1 MASLFEQIV
10 NNAQANTETGSQ
22 QATQSLATNAL
33 TRAAEEANA
42 QPQAPEYDRSP
53 VTDVM
58 ASVIMGARD
67 VGVGVAKAPFQLF
80 AAGESAIPEDIRAA
94 FYRRE
99 QGKATP
105 EDLELLKK
113 VDEEALGWS
122 RVDQLEQI
130 KGAKEIVGKIDKATD
145 LSWMRDSEDVDRLT
159 RELRNVGRDVEA
171 QWDIGKKQLEEGD
184 YFDGLTNTASAV
196 AKAIFEGVGTGLSNP
211 EAVLELTAE
220 ELPELAAMAAGGGLG
235 KAVGV
240 VASGSEAL
248 DTRQESIETLEKEK
262 GRALT
267 EAELDKIDKLT
278 AGYFTMDYL
287 ADIVGADRLADVSKK
302 VKAGEKLTAKD
313 AALNNLMTAASEG
326 ISEAGQEAIGA
337 EMKEKDISFEDLY
350 TSGVLGS
357 LVGSTL
363 SGAGDVTIAGTDI
376 ASRAVEA
383 VEKEAAKI
391 AEKTQVKEKAKVSE
405 AVKVAK
411 ETKEPA
417 KAQEAVSIARSPREA
432 VAVANDIAKADV
444 PVETKQAVN
453 AEMERKL
460 SEETA
465 KVADI
470 ENRMQE
476 AFESGDMELGTQLL
490 EEHSKA
496 AGELDK
502 LRLKAKAVTA
512 SATLKPEQIDTEITN
527 VSNGDTNAATRIYGS
542 FKANPDSI
550 STTQLETL
558 STSEVIPEVERK
570 QYKAV
575 ANVRKAMNTL
585 EGTETEVLEGG
596 YNQEYKRYMSGLKDY
611 ERMILNGQADTGIK
625 ELERFTTR
633 HTDKAD
639 FFEQKLQESQ
649 TTGKQVEF
657 TYGDQEYFVN
667 AKAPKSVEL
676 VQQLRNE
683 ANVLNESLES
693 YKAVDWSA
701 PTETVTPEP
710 VDVVTPSDAEV
721 EASSTPV
728 EAVTP
733 SPEPVETAPTE
744 PTVEE
749 SVEGEPTQAEDV
761 TVEPVRSEALET
773 LTQENIQAEQEYQAK
788 VKERAAQAEKLRNTT
803 GAVKVQGKV
812 NTYTVTADNR
822 VINDTT
828 GKPVTDERT
837 KGAIIKQADKQR
849 ALVESTV
856 APEQVEGYSLTKDML
871 SDKPETN
878 LVSQWFEAGSKE
890 TTLETKNNF
899 FNRLATD
906 TVGTLEDIYGK
917 GNVTPEVQETAANF
931 ITFHNQ
937 FVDTLDKVFVP
948 RTQAGAKEGSEIY
961 DFAQYL
967 AVDGKLPENIKTAMA
982 VSAYDWTIANAFDS
996 TKATEESVKA
1006 TIGLTENDYY
1016 DPALYNLVG
1025 AGKTMASVKNS
1036 LATGIRPLL
1045 NLKLKPDANMEAEA
1059 KLTGALGSWAF
1070 VAMKEA
1076 GLLNTRDGAKFRAVK
1091 DIYVSRAIEKDESV
1105 PEAIINLP
1113 DAGQFHM
1120 VEATNFKQFL
1130 DGNKSSSFTN
1140 KVFGSESEKAM
1151 PSFEPPK
1158 ATMKV
1163 TKSTQKTTY
1172 RQRKLLEKEQARPAK
1187 LNKTV
1192 ANTFFDFDEDLQKEM
1207 LGYVS
1212 EADLENVIEARRGG
1226 VEGKNRQIE
1235 KDLDTTKRWKEE
1247 LEAQPNGLDTLFYY
1261 THTVWRQGRMGIA
1274 NAFNPQSSKIM
1285 RYFQGKASWE
1295 RKVEFGT
1302 PSENWFLLA
1311 VAEGFDIVS
1320 DKQSDQASIDKFRT
1334 LLQGEPDK
1342 PGSMA
1347 KARTIR
1353 TGINGMRE
1361 ILKGNNT
1368 LENQRAVTDAVKAGK
1383 MGMKTYQVITAYA
1396 EYLNARQDGETSFT
1410 HSLAREVD
1418 GITNGVFITTLQ
1430 FAKDNV
1436 QDLFKMLNRMG
1447 VFGKTDKVKDF
1458 VTYNKEGNQDS
1469 YKTLAKDWNEGNIQF
1484 INTNPKYREAY
1495 LALQSLF
1502 GEMVDDE
1509 GAVTS
1514 EGRTLAKNPLMTF
1527 IYGASY
1533 GTILNNMANNG
1544 IENLYDSLQKAYDAK
1559 DLNMANQ
1566 ELAKFG
1572 RVIGERLMVRNGKEL
1587 KNFKLNRNQV
1597 KKFQGKTRL
1606 IYKDGLEAALSKD
1619 FGTTIEARDKFTAAI
1634 NLAHKVYAEMYN
1646 ARVKEALATKKDLPK
1661 QLQQLTVAEH
1671 NAILEELK
1679 PYAPT
1684 INTAISYMSSDPNKD
1699 NTKLRN
1705 ESGLVLGGTEKLPR
1719 RDETG
1724 KFDTST
1730 KVDIRYKSGGKNVTS
1745 SYHYLVDTLKAPGAA
1760 GLPMTT
1766 QSIDAATQLFFMNY
1780 VDGLNVHDAEYMG
1793 EKDFGSMT
1801 QQYNKVHL
1809 GIHKKFTMAT
1819 EFARMSQRVLENAKK
1834 NPDVWNKVIKSD
1846 EYKKALESVD
1856 AANEVELTE
1865 RLNALAMNF
1874 VTNKEKAISNIETFA
1889 QYRNGDDSALVLTDT
1904 VDLVTQNNRAVHAV
1918 KQEVQRNTQP
1928 TPSPNGALFSSTY
1941 EGEFENM
1948 DFEPATVIN
1957 NLNTLETFEF
1967 LRDVSII
1974 KDSDQHSEH
1983 LQNVISNVVNKVIE
1997 PFNLYVATSEDMPTK
2012 GMTNGSDMY
2021 IVNQINGVDT
2031 PSGILAAMGNMS
2043 GSEVFVHEMVHNVT
2057 QQSLQNNQ
2065 FLREQVTKL
2074 WNQAKKV
2081 VKPEHFLPDGIEPT
2095 DATYADEMKIAQ
2107 DKWDHIFKI
2116 RQDATVNGKR
2126 VSNHL
2131 HEFVAMGITNEK
2143 FRNELSKIP
2152 FTDLKRSRG
2161 KTISENLLYLWETML
2176 DALNAFIN
2184 GTRKADAATQLDALF
2199 RSLANVD
2206 SKNKAKIRGLVNY
2219 TTKPVKVAGRLVK
2232 PYSELATE
2240 GFDRALGKPIKQA
2253 TAVTVKGLV
2262 KGYREKFL
2270 TSSNILA
2277 QGIVSLAEEASGRTQ
2292 YNGKQHDLRRKGQK
2306 TIDQLRENLTVTVS
2320 NVLRSK
2326 FSRDISVEEER
2337 AMMFGLGKTD
2347 ASVIRDELGNEG
2359 LKTVFNNTTY
2369 LNSQIARV
2377 KAELQ
2382 KFPERAF
2389 YVSQA
2394 ENLGSFMVTGNSY
2407 LANGLLNAKAISEM
2421 ATTGQ
2426 RAERPQEAKPLIDL
2440 LASLYAVKN
2449 MTAKDKAEMNKL
2461 FAEEEAGVTFAVD
2474 ILAQYRKESEKE
2486 FADNPL
2492 NMIKGYMKDV
2502 IDPNMAIE
2510 IGTLEDKTRL
2520 EKLGFTLGGAL
2531 PKDKTDTGE
2540 TKYIYTN
2547 PYGNHAKFLQ
2557 GNIYLNTKGRKG
2569 TEVDNFL
2576 EMANQK
2582 EEIART
2588 QYTGGLSYNNK
2599 VNTIPVLDTDGNVT
2613 GYRYIMTEA
2622 ARDHF
2627 MKREPSFFG
2636 SVGAMH
2642 GELAAKSAIPEQNKK
2657 VIDALKQQYNG
2668 DYAGN
2673 EDQYVEISP
2682 RSLDAKYREMYAM
2695 LPRDVRDYIKTV
2707 FNGNLRV
2714 RKDQLNL
2721 IFGYRKVRLAD
2732 SFFKDPENRNA
2743 LEKVVVPA
2751 LAKVFGSNKAARS
2764 IFLAQDAIEEMVK
2777 FTKDIIVI
2785 KSGIVT
2791 LANTMSNVMQLWMS
2805 GVPMTYVAKH
2815 YTNSFEALR
2824 KYKRFDERLGQVN
2837 YLLEDTSLTTRQ
2849 RAKLE
2854 EEKLQLESELA
2865 ENPIGELIDEG
2876 VLPNIVEDMSARPED
2891 FSIQSAL
2898 AKKIKGVE
2906 TYNKA
2911 MAKMPKTMKNLSR
2924 ELFITQDSEFYKILN
2939 GFAQFSDFG
2948 ARAVRYNYLVSN
2960 GMDKQTAIGKVM
2972 DEYINY
2978 DLPTGRYLQ
2987 FLNDIGIVW
2996 FSKYLIRVQKTIA
3009 QMFLE
3014 NPARVISLLLVQG
3027 LSGVDLPSTLGS
3039 FAQDPTTRL
3048 GDPISA
3054 TGNAISD
3061 LTPLGTF
3068 L

>member
-10 NNAQANTETGSQ
+10 NNAQANTEMGSQ

-33 TRAAEEANA
+33 TRAAEAANA
-42 QPQAPEYDRSP
+42 QPQEPQVNP
-53 VTDVM
+53 V
-58 ASVIMGARD
+58 ANILLS
-67 VGVGVAKAPFQLF
+67 GVEGLKDIGTGVAKAPFHLL
-80 AAGESAIPEDIRAA
+80 ASTEGNVPEDIRAA
-94 FYRRE
+94 FYRRQ
-99 QGKATP
+99 QGNATP

-130 KGAKEIVGKIDKATD
+130 QGAKDIVKTIDDVTD
-145 LSWMRDSEDVDRLT
+145 LSWMKSAENVDQIT

-184 YFDGLTNTASAV
+184 YFNGLTNTAEAV
-196 AKAIFEGVGTGLSNP
+196 AKGIFGGIKTGASNP
-211 EAVLELTAE
+211 QAVLELVAE
-220 ELPELAAMAAGGGLG
+220 EVPELAAMALGGTAG
-235 KAVGV
+235 KIAGV
-240 VASGSEAL
+240 LTSGSEAM
-248 DTRQESIETLEKEK
+248 DTRQESIDVLQKEK

-267 EAELDKIDKLT
+267 EEELSKIDKLT

-287 ADIVGADRLADVSKK
+287 ADIVGADRIADVGKK
-302 VKAGEKLTAKD
+302 LKAGEKLTVKD
-313 AALNNLMTAASEG
+313 AALNNLMTAVSEG
-326 ISEAGQEAIGA
+326 VSEAGQEAIGA
-337 EMKEKDISFEDLY
+337 EMQDKKISFEDLY
-350 TSGVLGS
+350 TSGALGAI
-357 LVGSTL
+357 VGSTL
-363 SGAGDVTIAGTDI
+363 SGAGDVTVATQDVVST
-376 ASRAVEA
+376 AA
-383 VEKEAAKI
+383 EAANKA
-391 AEKTQVKEKAKVSE
+391 AEKQAQADAPKVKVAE
-405 AVKVAK
+405 AVKIAK
-411 ETKEPA
+411 ETKEPV
-417 KAQEAVSIARSPREA
+417 KAMEAVSVARNTREA
-432 VAVANDIAKADV
+432 VAVANDIAKDKEA
-444 PVETKQAVN
+444 PVETVQAAN
-453 AEMERKL
+453 AEMEKRI

-502 LRLKAKAVTA
+502 LRLKAKAVNEA
-512 SATLKPEQIDTEITN
+512 ATLQPEQIDTEITN

-558 STSEVIPEVERK
+558 STNQAIPEVERK
-570 QYKAV
+570 QYEAV
-575 ANVRKAMNTL
+575 AKVRRAMNTL
-585 EGTETEVLEGG
+585 EGTESEVLEGG

-633 HTDKAD
+633 HVAKAD

-657 TYGDQEYFVN
+657 RYGDQEYFVN

-676 VQQLRNE
+676 VQKLRNE

-693 YKAVDWSA
+693 FKAVDWNA

-710 VDVVTPSDAEV
+710 VDVVTPSDV
-721 EASSTPV
+721 EIETSSTPV

-744 PTVEE
+744 PTVSEG
-749 SVEGEPTQAEDV
+749 VEVEPTQAEDT
-761 TVEPVRSEALET
+761 TVESVRSEALET
-773 LTQENIQAEQEYQAK
+773 LTQENIQAEQQYQAG
-788 VKERAAQAEKLRNTT
+788 VQERATQAEQLRNSV
-803 GAVKVQGKV
+803 GSVKVQGSK

-822 VINDTT
+822 VINDAT
-828 GKPVTDERT
+828 GQPVTNEKT

-856 APEQVEGYSLTKDML
+856 APEQVEGYSLTKDMI
-871 SDKPETN
+871 SDKPESN
-878 LVSQWFEAGSKE
+878 LVAQWFEAGSKE
-890 TTLETKNNF
+890 TALETKNNF
-899 FNRLATD
+899 FKRLATD

-917 GNVTPEVQETAANF
+917 GNVTAQIAETANNF
-931 ITFHNQ
+931 IKFHDK
-937 FVDTLDKVFVP
+937 FVGSLDNVFIE
-948 RTQAGAKEGSEIY
+948 RTKAGAKEGSEAY

-967 AVDGKLPENIKTAMA
+967 AVDGKLPENVKTAMA

-1006 TIGLTENDYY
+1006 TLGLGENDYY
-1016 DPALYNLVG
+1016 DPTLYNLVG

-1045 NLKLKPDANMEAEA
+1045 NLKLKPDANMEAED

-1076 GLLNTRDGAKFRAVK
+1076 GLLKVRDGAKFRAVK
-1091 DIYVSRAIEKDESV
+1091 DVYISGAIKRDMNV
-1105 PEAIINLP
+1105 PEAINDLP
-1113 DAGQFHM
+1113 DAGQFTM
-1120 VEATNFKQFL
+1120 VVAENFKEFL

-1140 KVFGSESEKAM
+1140 KVFGAEREKAM

-1163 TKSTQKTTY
+1163 TKSTQKTSY

-1187 LNKTV
+1187 LNKAV

-1207 LGYVS
+1207 LGYVPES
-1212 EADLENVIEARRGG
+1212 ELENVIEARRGG

-1274 NAFNPQSSKIM
+1274 NAFNPQASKVM

-1302 PSENWFLLA
+1302 DSENWFLLA

-1320 DKQSDQASIDKFRT
+1320 DKQSDQDSINDFRA
-1334 LLQGEPDK
+1334 LLQGNPEK
-1342 PGSMA
+1342 PETMA
-1347 KARTIR
+1347 KARVIR

-1368 LENQRAVTDAVKAGK
+1368 PENQRTVTDAVKSGG

-1396 EYLNARQDGETSFT
+1396 EYLNARERGDSTFT

-1430 FAKDNV
+1430 FAKDNLKE
-1436 QDLFKMLNRMG
+1436 LFRMLNRMG
-1447 VFGKTDKVKDF
+1447 VFGKTDELKDF
-1458 VTYNKEGNQDS
+1458 VSFNKAGNQDS
-1469 YKTLAKDWNEGNIQF
+1469 YKTLAADWHKETMKF
-1484 INTNPKYREAY
+1484 LAANPKLREPY

-1502 GEMVDDE
+1502 GEMVNDKGE
-1509 GAVTS
+1509 VTK
-1514 EGRTLAKNPLMTF
+1514 EGRNLAKNPLMTF
-1527 IYGASY
+1527 IYGASF

-1572 RVIGERLMVRNGKEL
+1572 RVIGKSIQVRNMQQL
-1587 KNFKLNRNQV
+1587 KKFKLDKRDV
-1597 KKFQGKTRL
+1597 KAFQGQTRN
-1606 IYKDGLEAALSKD
+1606 IYKDGLEAALRKD
-1619 FGTTIEARDKFTAAI
+1619 FGTTIDARDKFTAAI
-1634 NLAHKVYAEMYN
+1634 NLAHRIYAEAYN
-1646 ARVKEALATKKDLPK
+1646 TRVKELMDAK
-1661 QLQQLTVAEH
+1661 QDMPAQLRQLTVAEH
-1671 NAILEELK
+1671 KALLEELR
-1679 PYAPT
+1679 PYEPV
-1684 INTAISYMSSDPNKD
+1684 INTAISYMSADPNKD
-1699 NTKLRN
+1699 NTQLMY
-1705 ESGLVLGGTEKLPR
+1705 ESGLVLGGTERLPR
-1719 RDETG
+1719 KNEKG
-1724 KFDTST
+1724 LFDTST

-1745 SYHYLVDTLKAPGAA
+1745 SYHYLVNSLKAPGAA

-1793 EKDFGSMT
+1793 EKDFGKNT
-1801 QQYNKVHL
+1801 QQYNRVHL
-1809 GIHKKFTMAT
+1809 GIHKKFTMAE
-1819 EFARMSQRVLENAKK
+1819 EFSRMTKRIVENAKT
-1834 NPDVWNKVIKSD
+1834 NPELWSKVLKTD
-1846 EYKKALESVD
+1846 EYKNTLDTVGGEAFVEVLESM
-1856 AANEVELTE
+1856 
-1865 RLNALAMNF
+1865 ALDFKM
-1874 VTNKEKAISNIETFA
+1874 NKEKAISNIESFA
-1889 QYRNGDDSALVLTDT
+1889 QYRNGDNSALVLTDE
-1904 VDLVTQNNRAVHAV
+1904 VDVVAQNARTMHAIN
-1918 KQEVQRNTQP
+1918 QEVRNNTQP

-1941 EGEFENM
+1941 EGEFENI
-1948 DFEPATVIN
+1948 DFDSTTAIN
-1957 NLNTLETFEF
+1957 NMNTLDTFEF
-1967 LRDVSII
+1967 LKDNSII
-1974 KDSDQHSEH
+1974 KDSEQHTEH
-1983 LQNVISNVVNKVIE
+1983 LKNVISGVINKVIE
-1997 PFNLYVATSEDMPTK
+1997 PFNLYTATSEDVPTK

-2021 IVNQINGVDT
+2021 IVNQIHGVNT
-2031 PSGILAAMGNMS
+2031 PSGVLAAMGNMS
-2043 GSEVFVHEMVHNVT
+2043 ASEVFVHEMVHNVS
-2057 QQSLQNNQ
+2057 QQSLQDNQ
-2065 FLREQVTKL
+2065 FLRDQVTKL

-2081 VKPEHFLPDGIEPT
+2081 IKPEHFLPDGIEPT
-2095 DATYADEMKIAQ
+2095 DATYDDEMKIAQ
-2107 DKWDHIFKI
+2107 DKWEHIFKI
-2116 RQDATVNGKR
+2116 RQDAVVNGKR

-2143 FRNELSKIP
+2143 FREALSKIP
-2152 FTDLKRSRG
+2152 FTDLKRTRG
-2161 KTISENLLYLWETML
+2161 KTLSAQLLYAWELML
-2176 DALNAFIN
+2176 DAVNAFIN

-2206 SKNKAKIRGLVNY
+2206 GKNKAKIRNLVNQA
-2219 TTKPVKVAGRLVK
+2219 TKPVKVAGRMVK
-2232 PYSELATE
+2232 PQVDMVKE
-2240 GFDRALGKPIKQA
+2240 GFDQALGKPIKFA
-2253 TAVTVKGLV
+2253 TKVTVDGLV

-2270 TSSNILA
+2270 TSENILA
-2277 QGIVSLAEEASGRTQ
+2277 EGIVNLVEEASGRTAF
-2292 YNGKQHDLRRKGQK
+2292 NGKQHDLRRKGQK
-2306 TIDQLRENLTVTVS
+2306 TIDQMRENLTITIS

-2326 FSRDISVEEER
+2326 FSREVTVEEEK

-2347 ASVIRDELGNEG
+2347 ASVIKEALGYEG
-2359 LKTVFNNTTY
+2359 LKTVFSNTTY
-2369 LNSQIARV
+2369 LNNQIARV

-2389 YVSQA
+2389 YITQA
-2394 ENLGSFMVTGNSY
+2394 ENLGNFMVTGKSY
-2407 LANGLLNAKAISEM
+2407 LSNGLLNAEAISIL
-2421 ATTGQ
+2421 ATEAQT
-2426 RAERPQEAKPLIDL
+2426 AERPQEAKPLIDL
-2440 LASLYAVKN
+2440 LASLYAVKKMN
-2449 MTAKDKAEMNKL
+2449 AKDKAVMNQL
-2461 FAEEEAGVTFAVD
+2461 FNSEDAGVSFAVD
-2474 ILAQYRKESEKE
+2474 ILAQYRKESAKE

-2492 NMIKGYMKDV
+2492 NLIKGYMKDI
-2502 IDPNMAIE
+2502 IDPNMAVE
-2510 IGTLEDKTRL
+2510 IGTIEDKSRL
-2520 EKLGFTLGGAL
+2520 EKLGFTMGSAL
-2531 PKDKTDTGE
+2531 PKDRTDVGE
-2540 TKYIYTN
+2540 TKYIFIN

-2569 TEVDNFL
+2569 SAVEDFMD
-2576 EMANQK
+2576 MADKKAENAAS
-2582 EEIART
+2582 E
-2588 QYTGGLSYNNK
+2588 YTGGINPRNR
-2599 VNTIPVLDTDGNVT
+2599 VNTIPVIDKDGNIT
-2613 GYRYIMTEA
+2613 GYRYIMNEA
-2622 ARDHF
+2622 TRDNYL
-2627 MKREPSFFG
+2627 KREPSFFG
-2636 SVGAMH
+2636 AIGAMH
-2642 GELAAKSAIPEQNKK
+2642 GELAAKAAIPAQNRK
-2657 VIDALKQQYNG
+2657 VIDAIKAQFNQ
-2668 DYAGN
+2668 DYKGN

-2682 RSLDAKYREMYAM
+2682 RSLNARYREIYAM
-2695 LPRDVRDYIKTV
+2695 LPKEARDYAKQVFGGAIK
-2707 FNGNLRV
+2707 V

-2721 IFGYRKVRLAD
+2721 LFGYRKLRLAD
-2732 SFFKDPENRNA
+2732 SFFKDKENMNA
-2743 LEKVVVPA
+2743 LEAVIVPA
-2751 LAKVFGSNKAARS
+2751 LAKVFGSTKAARS
-2764 IFLAQDAIEEMVK
+2764 IFLAQDAVEEMVK
-2777 FTKDIIVI
+2777 FTKDIIVV

-2791 LANTMSNVMQLWMS
+2791 LGNTASNVFQLWMS
-2805 GVPMTYVAKH
+2805 GVPMSYVAKH

-2824 KYKRFDERLGQVN
+2824 KYKRFDERLGQVDK
-2837 YLLEDTSLTTRQ
+2837 LLLDTSLTPRQ

-2876 VLPNIVEDMSARPED
+2876 VLPNIVEDMTNRPED
-2891 FSIQSAL
+2891 FSIKSAV
-2898 AKKIKGVE
+2898 AKKLKGAE
-2906 TYNKA
+2906 TYNRA
-2911 MAKMPKTMKNLSR
+2911 MARMPESMKNLTR
-2924 ELFITQDSEFYKILN
+2924 ELFMTQDSEVYKILN

-2948 ARAVRYNYLVSN
+2948 ARAVRYKYLVEN
-2960 GMDKQTAIGKVM
+2960 GMDKQVAIGKVM

-2987 FLNDIGIVW
+2987 FMNDIGILW

-3014 NPARVISLLLVQG
+3014 HPARVLSILLAQG
-3027 LSGVDLPSTLGS
+3027 LTGVDLPTTLGS
-3039 FAQDPTTRL
+3039 FAQDPTSRL

-3061 LTPLGTF
+3061 FTPLGVF